1 MSRLLLE
8 PCNNTLSHVAK
19 CLALR
24 EHLEARGHEVFLT
37 VSAGRAAF
45 LDRMDQDRYFVLP
58 DIQEAD
64 GGPAPVFS
72 WFRPERVEACVRAE
86 TDLLKRLRP
95 DAVLG
100 VFRFTGPLS
109 AALADVPY
117 DSLICGSMTPACSE
131 VLGFKE
137 DEPGAEEQAAALA
150 FFRRAC
156 AERMGPA
163 LAALG
168 LAPVSDAWHLLA
180 GRRTYLWDFPEF
192 QPLPP
197 TPGYH
202 HIGPVAWSGWPRP
215 ASDSH
220 AFDLLRGPIAYVAFG
235 TGGVPA
241 SMLQHLVEALWRMG
255 YSIALAMGGQAA
267 VADLPVFPELLA
279 VFEFLPVEQALE
291 RASLVVCHGGQGLLF
306 EAMRQRI
313 PVFVLPLQPEQA
325 QNGVCVERMGCGR
338 RLQRGVVFTGQ
349 ASSAEVAFLAR
360 PVDDIVDE
368 MAAFLADARTPE
380 LLERASVQVSLY
392 QGAADLAMRLER
404 DA

>member
-1 MSRLLLE
+1 
-8 PCNNTLSHVAK
+8 
-19 CLALR
+19 
-24 EHLEARGHEVFLT
+24 
-37 VSAGRAAF
+37 
-45 LDRMDQDRYFVLP
+45 
-58 DIQEAD
+58 
-64 GGPAPVFS
+64 
-72 WFRPERVEACVRAE
+72 
-86 TDLLKRLRP
+86 
-95 DAVLG
+95 
-100 VFRFTGPLS
+100 
-109 AALADVPY
+109 
-117 DSLICGSMTPACSE
+117 
-131 VLGFKE
+131 
-137 DEPGAEEQAAALA
+137 
-150 FFRRAC
+150 
-156 AERMGPA
+156 
-163 LAALG
+163 
-168 LAPVSDAWHLLA
+168 
-180 GRRTYLWDFPEF
+180 
-192 QPLPP
+192 
-197 TPGYH
+197 
-202 HIGPVAWSGWPRP
+202 
-215 ASDSH
+215 
-220 AFDLLRGPIAYVAFG
+220 
-235 TGGVPA
+235 
-241 SMLQHLVEALWRMG
+241 MLQHLVEALWRMG